1 MGGGVL
7 FELAVCLLGAM
18 LFGVDFDAGGTEGEE
33 ALRVL
38 AEIEDQFF
46 GVESAALWLVDLLHR
61 NGNQILL

>member
-1 MGGGVL
+1 
-7 FELAVCLLGAM
+7 M

-46 GVESAALWLVDLLHR
+46 GVEGAALWLVDLIHR
-61 NGNQILL
+61 NRNQILLRI